1 MSPKISIIIPSYNE
15 EKNISR
21 CLDSILNQTFSDFE
35 VLCVDDGS
43 NDNTFDIIKEYSKK
57 DNRII
62 PMKNPEKGVS
72 SARNF
77 GINNA
82 NGNYIGFV
90 DSDDFIQP
98 QMYEFLYRA
107 IIENK
112 CDFSVCRYKKTTELI
127 EKKFEYKTEK
137 FIPENFVSFNDSEF
151 TINNELVFSA
161 IWTKLISK
169 EFLKNI
175 KFNNFRIG
183 EDTVFNSQLCSKD
196 YKAVFVDAEL
206 YNYYINT
213 QSVSFTELWH
223 EKWFDLLETRFI
235 SYDLL
240 KNKNKILAAF
250 YLERGMKFLL
260 SYRFNLK
267 GSPNENKF
275 KNPIKK
281 YFKKY
286 YMPFMKCE
294 NISLKNKIS
303 VPIFFLF
310 PFFYN
315 MFRKMTDKTL

>member
-1 MSPKISIIIPSYNE
+1 MSPIISIIIPSYNE

-43 NDNTFDIIKEYSKK
+43 NDNTFDVIKEYSKK

-62 PMKNPEKGVS
+62 PMKNPGKGVS

-77 GINNA
+77 GIDNA

-112 CDFSVCRYKKTTELI
+112 CDFSVCRYKKTNELI
-127 EKKFEYKTEK
+127 KKNFEYKTEK

-196 YKAVFVDAEL
+196 YKAIFVDAEL

-240 KNKNKILAAF
+240 KNKNKLLAAF

-275 KNPIKK
+275 KNPIKN

>member
-1 MSPKISIIIPSYNE
+1 MSPIISIIIPSYNE

-77 GINNA
+77 GIDNA

-112 CDFSVCRYKKTTELI
+112 CDFSVCRYKKTNELI
-127 EKKFEYKTEK
+127 KKNFEYKTEK

-206 YNYYINT
+206 YNYCINT

-240 KNKNKILAAF
+240 KNKNKLLAAF

-275 KNPIKK
+275 KNPIKN

-315 MFRKMTDKTL
+315 WFRKMTDKTL

>member
-62 PMKNPEKGVS
+62 PMKNPKKGVS

-77 GINNA
+77 GISNA

-127 EKKFEYKTEK
+127 EKNFEYKAEK

-240 KNKNKILAAF
+240 KNKNKLLAAF

-315 MFRKMTDKTL
+315 RFRKMTDKTL

>member
-1 MSPKISIIIPSYNE
+1 MSPIISIIIPSYNE
-15 EKNISR
+15 GKNISR

-43 NDNTFDIIKEYSKK
+43 NDNTFDVIKEYSKK

-62 PMKNPEKGVS
+62 PMKNPGKGVS

-77 GINNA
+77 GIDNA

-127 EKKFEYKTEK
+127 EKNFEYKTEK

-151 TINNELVFSA
+151 TLNNELVFSA

-240 KNKNKILAAF
+240 KNKNKLLAAF

-275 KNPIKK
+275 KNPINN

-315 MFRKMTDKTL
+315 KFRKMTDKTL

>member
-1 MSPKISIIIPSYNE
+1 MSPIISIIIPSYNE

-62 PMKNPEKGVS
+62 PMKNPGKGVS

-77 GINNA
+77 GIDNA

-112 CDFSVCRYKKTTELI
+112 CDFSVCRYKKTNELI
-127 EKKFEYKTEK
+127 KKNFEYKTEK

-206 YNYYINT
+206 YNYCINT

-240 KNKNKILAAF
+240 KNKNKLLAAF

-275 KNPIKK
+275 KNPINN

-315 MFRKMTDKTL
+315 WFRKMTDKTL